1 MARRTAVGLLLVLGM
16 ILATAG
22 PVNAVS
28 DFDADD
34 VEGPL
39 DLRWV
44 GASLTQDGEFRVTIS
59 FYDGF
64 RVSALPK
71 VRHGLLHGRGHVF
84 VDLTEFISGTYVRRH
99 GKIVFLYG
107 DFGSSCGADF
117 PRSCLRARVRRSSD
131 NVLNVRDAVFCDG
144 ADLSYEVRARTELKR
159 EDRTLKDWTGTLDL
173 GVPPE
178 C

>member
-1 MARRTAVGLLLVLGM
+1 MVRRTAVGVSLVLAM

-22 PVNAVS
+22 SVNAAS
-28 DFDADD
+28 DFDPDD
-34 VEGPL
+34 VEGQL

-44 GASLTQDGEFRVTIS
+44 GAWLTQDGKFRVTIS

-71 VRHGLLHGRGHVF
+71 VRNGLLRGRGHVF
-84 VDLTEFISGTYVRRH
+84 VDLTTFVSGVYVRGH
-99 GKIVFLYG
+99 GRIVFFYG
-107 DFGSSCGADF
+107 DFGSNCGADF
-117 PRSCLRARVRRSSD
+117 PRSCERARVRRSSD
-131 NVLNVRDAVFCDG
+131 NVLSIRDAVFCDG

-159 EDRTLKDWTGTLDL
+159 EDRTLRDRTGRLDL

>member
-1 MARRTAVGLLLVLGM
+1 MVRRTAVGVSLALAM
-16 ILATAG
+16 ILAITG
-22 PVNAVS
+22 PVNAAS
-28 DFDADD
+28 DFDGND

-44 GASLTQDGEFRVTIS
+44 GAWFTQDGEFRVTIS
-59 FYDGF
+59 FYDDF

-71 VRHGLLHGRGHVF
+71 VGRGFIRGSGEVW
-84 VDLTEFISGTYVRRH
+84 VDLTDFISGVYGRRH

-107 DFGSSCGADF
+107 DFGSSCGLDF
-117 PRSCLRARVRRSSD
+117 PRGCLRARVRRSSD
-131 NVLNVRDAVFCDG
+131 NVLDVRDAVFCDG

-159 EDRTLKDWTGTLDL
+159 EDRTLRDRTGTLDL

>member
-1 MARRTAVGLLLVLGM
+1 MARRITIVVSFVVAL
-16 ILATAG
+16 ILAASVT
-22 PVNAVS
+22 VKAVS

-144 ADLSYEVRARTELKR
+144 ADLSYEARARTELKR
-159 EDRTLKDWTGTLDL
+159 EDRTLKDWTSTLDL

>member
-1 MARRTAVGLLLVLGM
+1 MVRRAAVGLWLVLAM
-16 ILATAG
+16 ILAIAE
-22 PVNAVS
+22 PVNAAS
-28 DFDADD
+28 DLDGDD

-44 GASLTQDGEFRVTIS
+44 GAWFTLDGQFHVTIS
-59 FYDGF
+59 FYEGF

-71 VRHGLLHGRGHVF
+71 LRPGRLRGRGQVW
-84 VDLTEFISGTYVRRH
+84 VDLTDFISGVYGRRH

-107 DFGSSCGADF
+107 DFGSNCGLQF
-117 PRSCLRARVRRSSD
+117 SRYCSRASVTRSSD
-131 NVLNVRDAVFCDG
+131 NVLDVRDAVFCDG

-159 EDRTLKDWTGTLDL
+159 EDETLRDWTGTLDL
-173 GVPPE
+173 GVPSE